1 MRNLQF
7 TLFTQSS
14 YHCTVHF
21 HLDGSLISLSRSPR
35 DQLGCN
41 QSAAVEKGCV
51 QKKSLYDRIAIL
63 LPPSLFNDGTN
74 RFWLKF
80 ELVVYMSKSLVACR
94 FYFAK
99 SHLLKQKEI
108 CSKILKYW
116 VYCTTHQAAPKI
128 DFSLWVPY
136 DWLSL
141 QNWSSHHP
149 ENREVSHKL
158 DSFNKQRGAS

>member
-1 MRNLQF
+1 M
-7 TLFTQSS
+7 
-14 YHCTVHF
+14 
-21 HLDGSLISLSRSPR
+21 
-35 DQLGCN
+35 
-41 QSAAVEKGCV
+41 
-51 QKKSLYDRIAIL
+51 
-63 LPPSLFNDGTN
+63 
-74 RFWLKF
+74 
-80 ELVVYMSKSLVACR
+80 
-94 FYFAK
+94 
-99 SHLLKQKEI
+99 KQKEI

-158 DSFNKQRGAS
+158 DTASMSSVERVDEIEQGNWPAAPADKVVTMI